1 MKLKLRATLR
11 LITLA
16 VFMYCIALSSFAQK
30 NSKDYF
36 LPKAKMNKTVFNM
49 PDAAGK
55 PSEFS
60 QVMYYLKKGEQY
72 EVIDKMYYRK
82 KLIRTD
88 IRLIDF
94 TQTEIR
100 LIKLQ
105 SATERETNKIT
116 VFSPPKI
123 IMKLPGIGQTLE
135 WSYKEANGRQ
145 THFFAEWVK
154 FKLNNVNTRAI
165 RVTETIM
172 LSNGLWFSGKLI
184 YYYKEGIG
192 LWKMEGETT
201 HLQNTIYEFFALEYD
216 STCSPID
223 R

>member
-1 MKLKLRATLR
+1 
-11 LITLA
+11 
-16 VFMYCIALSSFAQK
+16 
-30 NSKDYF
+30 
-36 LPKAKMNKTVFNM
+36 M
-49 PDAAGK
+49 PDASGE

-60 QVMYYLKKGEQY
+60 RVIYYLEKGEQY

-82 KLIRTD
+82 KPIRTD

-105 SATERETNKIT
+105 STTKRETNKIT

-123 IMKLPGIGQTLE
+123 IMKVPGIGQALE
-135 WSYKEANGRQ
+135 WSYNEANGRQ
-145 THFFAEWVK
+145 THFISDWVK

-172 LSNGLWFSGKLI
+172 LPNGLWFDGKRI

-192 LWKMEGETT
+192 LWKMEGETRQ
-201 HLQNTIYEFFALEYD
+201 LQNTICEFVALEYD
-216 STCSPID
+216 STLK